1 MSLWL
6 HVVLCVTVP
15 AAWGVAMYWA
25 FSFARKRRGAQRAD
39 DPPPIDYS
47 I

>member
-6 HVVLCVTVP
+6 HAALCVTVP
-15 AAWGVAMYWA
+15 AAWGVVMFWA
-25 FSFARKRRGAQRAD
+25 FSFVRRRREAHRAD